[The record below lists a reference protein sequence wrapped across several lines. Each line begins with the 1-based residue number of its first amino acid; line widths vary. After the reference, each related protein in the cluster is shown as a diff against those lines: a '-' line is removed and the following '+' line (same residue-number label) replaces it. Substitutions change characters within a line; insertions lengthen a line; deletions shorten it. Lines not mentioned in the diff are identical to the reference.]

1 MFTTKKII
9 FETTLGKEAE
19 EYMKLPVP
27 SKKIMPE
34 WYKKIPNFIDKD
46 FSQLTV
52 KKCMPFLDALTMGY
66 ILTTGWEIIIMK
78 KMRGKDQIIEISYPA
93 QVRELLKEKYMGLEQ
108 HRYEQ
113 FSEDG
118 YEYNDMKQV
127 IKITA
132 PWIIK
137 TPPGYSCL
145 FIPPL
150 NRVNPYFRPV
160 SGVVDTDQYPLP
172 VSFPSIFKEFK
183 EDTKIVP
190 IGTPIVMVIPFK
202 RESWKME
209 ISHKPTGK
217 DGYKKRGTE
226 IGLFRKIYDNYKS
239 FIWHK
244 KDFS

>member
-19 EYMKLPVP
+19 EYMKPPVP

-34 WYKKIPNFIDKD
+34 WYKKMPNFNNKD
-46 FSQLTV
+46 ITQLTV

-66 ILTTGWEIIIMK
+66 IMTTGWEIGIMK
-78 KMRGKDQIIEISYPA
+78 KMKGDDQLIQLTYPD
-93 QVRELLKEKYMGLEQ
+93 QVSILLNEKYMGLEQ
-108 HRYEQ
+108 HISDQ

-118 YEYNDMKQV
+118 YEYDDMKQV
-127 IKITA
+127 IKITS
-132 PWIIK
+132 PWIIR

-160 SGVVDTDQYPLP
+160 SGVVDTDTYNLP
-172 VSFPSIFKEFK
+172 INFPCIFKEFK

-202 RESWKME
+202 RDSWKME
-209 ISHKPTGK
+209 VSHKPTGK
-217 DGYKKRGTE
+217 DGYKQRDKE
-226 IGLFRKIYDNYKS
+226 IGLFRKMYDNYKT